1 MLPPA
6 LARLS
11 SADKEGI
18 GVEAAHLGFLG
29 TRTGC
34 PIPLG
39 FAHPH
44 PGGIPDNSPT
54 FERWAILSC
63 SSGTTAWDGF
73 VGILWGQILAASDRR
88 SAPRSD
94 LKSPKKRGS
103 PFPASLRL
111 ANCDSRLWERHRWR
125 AQRRHAGE
133 RGDDAIEA
141 RAGAIGDRRRVIERN
156 AGRRIGASGGT
167 GALHIEEASGTAR
180 QRGLYP

>member
-54 FERWAILSC
+54 FERW
-63 SSGTTAWDGF
+63 
-73 VGILWGQILAASDRR
+73 VR
-88 SAPRSD
+88 
-94 LKSPKKRGS
+94 KSRG
-103 PFPASLRL
+103 A
-111 ANCDSRLWERHRWR
+111 
-125 AQRRHAGE
+125 
-133 RGDDAIEA
+133 
-141 RAGAIGDRRRVIERN
+141 
-156 AGRRIGASGGT
+156 
-167 GALHIEEASGTAR
+167 
-180 QRGLYP
+180 